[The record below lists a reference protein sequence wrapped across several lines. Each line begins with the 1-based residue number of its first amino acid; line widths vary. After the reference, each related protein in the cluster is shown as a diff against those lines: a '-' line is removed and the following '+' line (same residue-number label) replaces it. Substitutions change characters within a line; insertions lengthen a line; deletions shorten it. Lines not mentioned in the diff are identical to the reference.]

1 VTLQKDQ
8 DPGWW
13 RRTLSKRTVNILL
26 IVCGVVIITGLT
38 ILVINGVRLF

>member
-26 IVCGVVIITGLT
+26 IVCAAVIVIGLT
-38 ILVINGVRLF
+38 ILVVNGVRLF